1 MELRKTPRA
10 RESAMLKMDEIK
22 ANREIMNCLN
32 LDLTP
37 ERAVALYLEWGS
49 SWAHGRDFVRSE
61 GDVSCFFKIDAWE
74 TPAKVLLVRQS
85 ISDETVLGEVEVP
98 AEFVARALQS
108 WGGKRGTYGLT
119 DELRGWLKQELTGAG
134 EEQG

>member
-1 MELRKTPRA
+1 VGASENVLLTIA
-10 RESAMLKMDEIK
+10 EIK
-22 ANREIMNCLN
+22 GNRGIMNCLN

-74 TPAKVLLVRQS
+74 APAKVLLVRQS

-98 AEFVARALQS
+98 AELVARALDS
-108 WGGKRGTYGLT
+108 WGRKRGTYGLT
-119 DELRGWLKQELTGAG
+119 DELRGWLKRELTGTV
-134 EEQG
+134 EDHT

>member
-1 MELRKTPRA
+1 
-10 RESAMLKMDEIK
+10 MLTIKEIK

-32 LDLTP
+32 LDMTP

-61 GDVSCFFKIDAWE
+61 GDVSCFFRIDAWE
-74 TPAKVLLVRQS
+74 APAKVFLVRQS
-85 ISDETVLGEVEVP
+85 ISDEKVLGEVEVP
-98 AEFVARALQS
+98 AELVAQALHS
-108 WGGKRGTYGLT
+108 WRGKRGTYGLT
-119 DELRGWLKQELTGAG
+119 DELKGWLKRELTGGG

>member
-1 MELRKTPRA
+1 VEVG
-10 RESAMLKMDEIK
+10 ENEMLTVEGIK

-32 LDLTP
+32 IDMTP

-74 TPAKVLLVRQS
+74 APAKVLLVRQS
-85 ISDETVLGEVEVP
+85 IRDERVLGEVEVP
-98 AEFVARALQS
+98 TELVAQALQS

-119 DELRGWLKQELTGAG
+119 DELKDWLKRELTGIV
-134 EEQG
+134 EEHK

>member
-1 MELRKTPRA
+1 VGASDKE
-10 RESAMLKMDEIK
+10 MLTIKEIK

-32 LDLTP
+32 LDMTP

-61 GDVSCFFKIDAWE
+61 GDVSCFFRIDAWE
-74 TPAKVLLVRQS
+74 APAKVFLVRQS

-98 AEFVARALQS
+98 AELVAQALQS
-108 WGGKRGTYGLT
+108 WGGTRGTYGLT
-119 DELRGWLKQELTGAG
+119 DELKGWLKRELTGVG

>member
-1 MELRKTPRA
+1 MG
-10 RESAMLKMDEIK
+10 ESDKEMLTIKEIK

-32 LDLTP
+32 LDMTP

-61 GDVSCFFKIDAWE
+61 GDVSCFFRIDAWE
-74 TPAKVLLVRQS
+74 APAKVFLVRQS
-85 ISDETVLGEVEVP
+85 ISDEKVLGEVEVP
-98 AEFVARALQS
+98 AELVAQALHS
-108 WGGKRGTYGLT
+108 WRGKRGTYGLT
-119 DELRGWLKQELTGAG
+119 DELKGWLKRELTGGG

>member
-1 MELRKTPRA
+1 VGASDKE
-10 RESAMLKMDEIK
+10 MLTIKEIK
-22 ANREIMNCLN
+22 ANREIMNRLN
-32 LDLTP
+32 LDMTP

-61 GDVSCFFKIDAWE
+61 GDVSCFFRIDAWE
-74 TPAKVLLVRQS
+74 APAKVFLVRQS

-98 AEFVARALQS
+98 AELVAQAMQS

-119 DELRGWLKQELTGAG
+119 DELKGWLKRELTGGG

>member
-1 MELRKTPRA
+1 MGAGENELLTI
-10 RESAMLKMDEIK
+10 EEIK

-32 LDLTP
+32 LDMTP

-74 TPAKVLLVRQS
+74 APAKVFLVRQS
-85 ISDETVLGEVEVP
+85 ISDETILGEVEVP
-98 AEFVARALQS
+98 AELVARALES
-108 WGGKRGTYGLT
+108 WGRKRGTYGLT
-119 DELRGWLKQELTGAG
+119 NELRGWLKQELTGVG